1 MDRQMIINRLT
12 QLPAEIE
19 QAEMDLFD
27 AQLRATKARDI
38 LANKEAQLYL
48 DGIIDGKN
56 AEIRSAQLKE
66 HTAAERDA
74 ILAAE
79 NQVAL
84 ARINL
89 NRVLNQFK
97 AYRAIAGLIESE
109 VA

>member
-1 MDRQMIINRLT
+1 MDRQMIIDRLT
-12 QLPAEIE
+12 QLPGEIE
-19 QAEMDLFD
+19 KAEMDVFD
-27 AQLRATKARDI
+27 AQLRSTKARDV

-48 DGIIDGKN
+48 DGAIDGKN
-56 AEIRSAQLKE
+56 AEVRAAQLKE
-66 HTAAERDA
+66 NTKAEREA
-74 ILAAE
+74 IAAAD

-97 AYRAIAGLIESE
+97 AYRAIAGMLETG